1 MKKINILFIV
11 LLSIIGFTSCQDK
24 IGTIISS
31 KALNGSIS
39 FKLNQTRYANY
50 LLEDANGTADMD
62 ALTCVQ
68 PAYGF
73 TAAVTY
79 TTQVCADS
87 TFAAGTYVSLPT
99 TVNGEKVG
107 INTKEMDKA
116 MISIFGKV
124 PTPAV
129 QKNVFIRLKAIISDA
144 TSTPFDTIQTVKPLY
159 SNAIMLRIT
168 PYEFP
173 LVAFTEITPVPYFI
187 VGLGDGAWN
196 NSTAGLGSSLIPLGV
211 SAGKKY
217 DLNGNGEFVYTGYFQ
232 ASRGFKLIRDIGGW
246 TEQWGMKNGVYTHN
260 TGDNIT
266 VPSDG
271 YYTITLNSIDN
282 TLSIVAITAPKA
294 SFTSMGMMG
303 EFNGWSTDITMSATE
318 TTNNHIWYT
327 TYTFASNFTTNGGC
341 KFRANGSWDSN
352 WGAVPFPFGIATPGG
367 ANIQFKA
374 GTYLV
379 SFNDITGN
387 YCFIKK

>member
-1 MKKINILFIV
+1 MKRYNILFIV
-11 LLSIIGFTSCQDK
+11 LLTLIGFTSCEDVREPV
-24 IGTIISS
+24 INPGAI
-31 KALNGSIS
+31 NGSLT
-39 FKLNQTRYANY
+39 FKLNHPQYANY
-50 LLEDANGTADMD
+50 VLEDANGSADMD

-68 PAYGF
+68 PDLGF

-79 TTQVCADS
+79 TTQVCASSDFAKG
-87 TFAAGTYVSLPT
+87 TFVSLPT

-116 MISIFGKV
+116 MISLFGKV

-129 QKNVFIRLKAIISDA
+129 QKNVYIRLKALISDA
-144 TSTPFDTIQTVKPLY
+144 TASPLDTVLTVMPMY
-159 SNAIMLRIT
+159 SNVIMLKIT

-173 LVAFTEITPVPYFI
+173 LVSYNEVTPVPYFI

-196 NSTAGLGSSLIPLGV
+196 NSTAGLGKSLIPLGV
-211 SAGKKY
+211 TAGKKY

-232 ASRGFKLIRDIGGW
+232 ASRGFKLIKDVGSW
-246 TEQWGMKNGVYTHN
+246 SEQWGMKNGVYTHN
-260 TGDNIT
+260 TGDNIN

-282 TLSIVAITAPKA
+282 TLTIVPTTTPPAKYN
-294 SFTSMGMMG
+294 SMGMMG
-303 EFNGWSTDITMSATE
+303 EFNGWSTDISLAATE
-318 TTNNHIWYT
+318 TTNNHTWWAI
-327 TYTFASNFTTNGGC
+327 YTFASDFTTNGGC
-341 KFRANGSWDSN
+341 KFRANGSWDTN
-352 WGAVPFPFGIATPGG
+352 WGAVTFPFGIGTPSGP
-367 ANIQFKA
+367 NCQFKA

-387 YCFIKK
+387 YSFIKK